1 MDSRSPGRR
10 LVVMSEPRG
19 AGNAGGLLFI
29 AVMLVLAYLVISAVA
44 GFLKWLIGVAFV
56 VVIIA
61 MIVRVLSRR

>member
-1 MDSRSPGRR
+1 
-10 LVVMSEPRG
+10 MSEPRG

-29 AVMLVLAYLVISAVA
+29 AVMLVLGYLVISAVA